1 MDIEID
7 ELIIEEDR
15 PSHIERHNVTVNE
28 VVEVVKGDYVFI
40 QGKHNRWALIG
51 LTKKGKMLAIVI
63 GAREKKNTYGLVT
76 ARPAHRKERHF
87 YDELKQT
94 QGGEDNENNKD

>member
-7 ELIIEEDR
+7 ELIIEKDR
-15 PSHIERHNVTVNE
+15 PSHIARHNVTVNE
-28 VVEVVKGDYVFI
+28 VAEVTKGDYVFI
-40 QGKHNRWALIG
+40 QGKHNRWVLIG
-51 LTKKGKMLAIVI
+51 LTKKGKILAIVI

-87 YDELKQT
+87 YYELKQT
-94 QGGEDNENNKD
+94 QGGEENENNED